1 MEELMKAA
9 PLSREKFFPIFK
21 KKSVAVSASAQD
33 LRSLENDKETIEA
46 NEDSSPRGVLEDG
59 LQLSETDTNS
69 SKASTPTSEQRAV
82 QSGPS
87 PWRGLFRLWKPKSMR
102 RFSTFSHVGIPR
114 IPRGRSSRESQAS
127 GADPN
132 IDSSFCLFKP
142 SWKGFKLSEL
152 QSATNNF
159 SAENIIGKGGY
170 AEVYKG
176 RLENGQLVAIKKLTR
191 GSVDER
197 TGNFLSELGII
208 VHVNH
213 PNTARLVGFSV
224 EGGVHLVFRL
234 STYGS
239 LASVLHGS
247 KKKLDWSVRYKVAL
261 GVADGLEYLHVR
273 CQRRIIH
280 RDIKAANILLTEDFE
295 PQICDFGLAK
305 WLPDKMTHHTVS
317 SFEGT
322 FGYLA
327 PEYLMH
333 GIVDE
338 KTDVYAF
345 GVLLLELITGR
356 KAVDSSQKS
365 LVIWAKP
372 LLETNNIKELADP
385 SLDNAYDVAQLNRTI
400 RTAALCIEPSSI
412 LRPRMCQ
419 VVKLLRGE
427 DGRSQSLK
435 ARQKPLLQRTYS
447 EEHFEVEEYD
457 ATSYGND
464 LKQHKQLALNF

>member
-1 MEELMKAA
+1 MEELVKVASL
-9 PLSREKFFPIFK
+9 PREKFFPIYR
-21 KKSVAVSASAQD
+21 KKSVALSASAQD
-33 LRSLENDKETIEA
+33 LRSLESNKETREAIE
-46 NEDSSPRGVLEDG
+46 DLSPRGVLGDSF
-59 LQLSETDTNS
+59 QLSDSCS
-69 SKASTPTSEQRAV
+69 SKASTSSCEQQSV
-82 QSGPS
+82 QSVSS
-87 PWRGLFRLWKPKSMR
+87 PWRGLFRIWKPKSMR
-102 RFSTFSHVGIPR
+102 RFSTFSHVGVPR
-114 IPRGRSSRESQAS
+114 IPRGRSNRESQVS

-132 IDSSFCLFKP
+132 IDATFCLFKP
-142 SWKGFKLSEL
+142 SWKSFKLSEL

-159 SAENIIGKGGY
+159 SANNIIGKGGY

-176 RLENGQLVAIKKLTR
+176 CLENGQLVAVKKLTR
-191 GSVDER
+191 GTVDER
-197 TGNFLSELGII
+197 TGYFLSELGII

-213 PNTARLVGFSV
+213 PNTAKLVGFSI
-224 EGGVHLVFRL
+224 EGGVHLVFQL
-234 STYGS
+234 SARGS

-247 KKKLDWSVRYKVAL
+247 KKKLDWSVRYKVAV
-261 GVADGLEYLHVR
+261 GTAEGLEYLHVR

-295 PQICDFGLAK
+295 PQISDFGLAK

-365 LVIWAKP
+365 LVMWAKP
-372 LLETNNIKELADP
+372 LLETNNMKELVDP
-385 SLDNAYDVAQLNRTI
+385 SLDNAYNISQLTRTI
-400 RTAALCIEPSSI
+400 RTAALCIEQSSI
-412 LRPRMCQ
+412 MRPRMCQ
-419 VVKLLRGE
+419 VIKVLRGD
-427 DGRSQSLK
+427 DGRSQSLN
-435 ARQKPLLQRTYS
+435 ARKKPLLHRTFS
-447 EEHFEVEEYD
+447 EEHFEIEEYD
-457 ATSYGND
+457 ATRYLND
-464 LKQHKQLALNF
+464 MKQHKQLALNF